1 MSAVYLAERV
11 DGRFDKRVVVKVTA
25 AHLAGADF
33 LRRFQ
38 TEGQLLASL
47 EHSNIPALL
56 DGGVSPSGHPY
67 LVVEYVEGE
76 TLDRYAD
83 DRRLGIEVRLRLFL
97 QVCQAVDHAHRNLI
111 LHRDLK
117 PANVLVTTDGVVKLL
132 DFGTASLIADGPHVT
147 VTRAMMLT
155 PRYAS
160 PEQLRGERP
169 GVTGDVFSLG
179 VILYELL
186 TGAWPFGDPDS
197 VMSGLRRA
205 AGHAAPTAPVPA
217 VTTEAAARRT
227 LSPERLRQLLAGD
240 LSAILLKALENE
252 PARRYSTVGELAN
265 DVLHFLEGSTVE
277 AHPQTFLYRTGKFVD
292 RHWLAASAATIF
304 VLGLS
309 GSTVLAV
316 RQAQVAKAEAQ
327 KAREE
332 AQKSARGPDSCEG
345 CLLRASRR
353 EGRMSR

>member
-1 MSAVYLAERV
+1 M
-11 DGRFDKRVVVKVTA
+11 A
-25 AHLAGADF
+25 AHLAGDDF
-33 LRRFQ
+33 LRRFR
-38 TEGQLLASL
+38 TEAQFLASL
-47 EHSNIPALL
+47 EHPNIPTLL

-76 TLDRYAD
+76 TLDRYSD
-83 DRRLGIEVRLRLFL
+83 DRKLGIEARLRLFL

-132 DFGTASLIADGPHVT
+132 DFGTASLLEEGPSVT
-147 VTRAMMLT
+147 VTRARMLT

-205 AGHAAPTAPVPA
+205 AGHAAPTAPSSA
-217 VTTEAAARRT
+217 VTAEAPALRSLGQRSCGACWRAICRLFCSRRW
-227 LSPERLRQLLAGD
+227 
-240 LSAILLKALENE
+240 K
-252 PARRYSTVGELAN
+252 
-265 DVLHFLEGSTVE
+265 
-277 AHPQTFLYRTGKFVD
+277 
-292 RHWLAASAATIF
+292 TIPRGVMQRWGF
-304 VLGLS
+304 WPPMS
-309 GSTVLAV
+309 CDFWRAV
-316 RQAQVAKAEAQ
+316 RWRRIHRRFCI
-327 KAREE
+327 AREN
-332 AQKSARGPDSCEG
+332 S
-345 CLLRASRR
+345 
-353 EGRMSR
+353 